1 MLQHG
6 NIQTMRDRWYF
17 AGLCFIYLMSRPIF
31 RERIL
36 CGVMF
41 YISGLCFRERILCD
55 IIRFSYASKSKLSG
69 LCFNDMANL
78 YTIFHMFSYRRCTQD
93 EYTRFIHKIYTRFVY
108 KIYTTNGHL
117 LSNSGGTMI
126 AHGDS
131 TTCNSTEIWVEM
143 DLKIMA
149 NLEKNSM
156 AL

>member
-1 MLQHG
+1 M
-6 NIQTMRDRWYF
+6 
-17 AGLCFIYLMSRPIF
+17 
-31 RERIL
+31 IL

-41 YISGLCFRERILCD
+41 YISDESSYLSGEDTLRGYVLYIGVMFSGQRILCD
-55 IIRFSYASKSKLSG
+55 TIRFSYASKSKLSG

-78 YTIFHMFSYRRCTQD
+78 YTRFHMFSYRRCIQD
-93 EYTRFIHKIYTRFVY
+93 EYTRFIHKIYTRFIY

-117 LSNSGGTMI
+117 LSNNRGTMI
-126 AHGDS
+126 AQGDS
-131 TTCNSTEIWVEM
+131 TTCNSTKILVEM